1 MATLLHT
8 WKLSVEEDRMSGDQ
22 LAKKYGYKIP
32 KGASFAYGTY
42 LGRPISDKV
51 RKKLWKER

>member
-1 MATLLHT
+1 MATLLET

-32 KGASFAYGTY
+32 KGACFAYGTY
-42 LGRPISDKV
+42 MSRPISREV
-51 RKKLWKER
+51 QKKLWKER